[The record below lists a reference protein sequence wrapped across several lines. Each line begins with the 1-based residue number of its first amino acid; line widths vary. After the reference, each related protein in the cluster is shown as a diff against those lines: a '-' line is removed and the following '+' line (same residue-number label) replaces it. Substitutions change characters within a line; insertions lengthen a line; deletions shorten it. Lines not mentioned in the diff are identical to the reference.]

1 MMQKESSLWSA
12 AVLGSS
18 SAGTLGGGTNTNSR
32 GGSTSAPIT
41 SSVTT
46 TTPVTGSAVTNN
58 GNYAFLSTTANT
70 ASSSL
75 LVQSG
80 AGGMNGI
87 GGSTAGLMPAM
98 VSHERSQELC
108 KYFLNGGCLRGA
120 QCQYLHELPDE
131 RHLDVNGYGY
141 ILNPNVHNAQKTL
154 PLAMNSSSTGA
165 VQGNGG
171 AITNSSPPMLG
182 LNVGNG
188 RQFHGA
194 KSKTQSSFM
203 VGMPTQLSFQMS
215 ATSVKAPPPRYRPP
229 EPFLE
234 YNLPPTLA
242 LPFNTPSKEVALQ
255 LTRTILQS

>member
-1 MMQKESSLWSA
+1 MMQKDSSLWSS
-12 AVLGSS
+12 AVLGGS
-18 SAGTLGGGTNTNSR
+18 SAGALGGGTNANSR

-41 SSVTT
+41 SSVTA
-46 TTPVTGSAVTNN
+46 TTPGTSSAVTNT
-58 GNYAFLSTTANT
+58 GNYAFLTSATNTT
-70 ASSSL
+70 SSSL

-80 AGGMNGI
+80 GGGMNGI
-87 GGSTAGLMPAM
+87 GGNTAALMPAM

-154 PLAMNSSSTGA
+154 PLAMNNSSTGA

-171 AITNSSPPMLG
+171 TINSSSPLMLG

-188 RQFHGA
+188 RQFHGP
-194 KSKTQSSFM
+194 KSKSQSTFM
-203 VGMPTQLSFQMS
+203 VGLPTQQSFQIS
-215 ATSVKAPPPRYRPP
+215 ATSVKVPPPRYRPP